1 MAEHDK
7 HKRLTLSQCR
17 RAIVMRHAGH
27 SVASIAAAVGCSAR
41 TVSRLCSRFGVRRA
55 DFRKEAIE
63 RARADLL
70 NDSTFT
76 DALKSD
82 LRALALDT
90 AAQARALRDK
100 ISVTL
105 EHIQP
110 SDLESAAVASR
121 ALAALATS
129 LKVTADTLKSLEVA
143 TVSAE
148 ELPELTVAVMDQAE
162 IDEVK
167 RENMGDDYDGEEM
180 GGDALAELFDDD
192 DG

>member
-17 RAIVMRHAGH
+17 RVIVMRHAGH

-41 TVSRLCSRFGVRRA
+41 TVSRLCSRYGVVRA
-55 DFRKEAIE
+55 DFRRAAIE
-63 RARADLL
+63 KAKAELL
-70 NDSTFT
+70 DDGKFT
-76 DALKSD
+76 EALKAD

-90 AAQARALRDK
+90 AAQARALRGK

-105 EHIQP
+105 EHIEP
-110 SDLESAAVASR
+110 CDLETAAVASR
-121 ALAALATS
+121 ALAALSTS
-129 LKVTADTLKSLEVA
+129 LKVTADTLRGLELAA
-143 TVSAE
+143 TESE
-148 ELPELTVAVMDQAE
+148 ELPTLSVAVMDQAE

-167 RENMGDDYDGEEM
+167 RENMEGNEGEEM
-180 GGDALAELFDDD
+180 DGDALAELFDDD